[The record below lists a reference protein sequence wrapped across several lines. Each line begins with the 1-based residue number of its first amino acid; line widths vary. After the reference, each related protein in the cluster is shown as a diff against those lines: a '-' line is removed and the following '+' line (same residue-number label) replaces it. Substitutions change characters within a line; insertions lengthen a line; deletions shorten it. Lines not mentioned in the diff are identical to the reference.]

1 MKIME
6 DITFFERI
14 KLLFSLISSSPFFV
28 IILFLL
34 IAATLTLVLSKK
46 SNNRNLKIIVTVLYF
61 ISFIL
66 IIFNYGSSFTKFFDN
81 LVTKLFTYLYF
92 PSIIAYLCLMIIGIL
107 ILVKMILRKEKSK
120 FIVISNVMLFTISVL
135 LFVLSIDIIVKGN
148 IDIFEKT
155 SIYNNETL
163 MVLIQANTTVY
174 LLWFITLLIKY
185 LANKIIKKLDY
196 EEKPKEDKE
205 EIKEVRYLTDEEFNA
220 YFENYK
226 NKHEAFEE
234 IKKLIN

>member
-1 MKIME
+1 ME

-196 EEKPKEDKE
+196 EKIPKEDKE

-226 NKHEAFEE
+226 KKNEAFEE

>member
-1 MKIME
+1 ME

-174 LLWFITLLIKY
+174 LLWFVTLLIKY

-196 EEKPKEDKE
+196 EEIPKEDKE
-205 EIKEVRYLTDEEFNA
+205 EIKEVRYLTDEEFNKS
-220 YFENYK
+220 FENYK
-226 NKHEAFEE
+226 KKHEAFEE

>member
-1 MKIME
+1 
-6 DITFFERI
+6 
-14 KLLFSLISSSPFFV
+14 
-28 IILFLL
+28 
-34 IAATLTLVLSKK
+34 
-46 SNNRNLKIIVTVLYF
+46 
-61 ISFIL
+61 
-66 IIFNYGSSFTKFFDN
+66 
-81 LVTKLFTYLYF
+81 
-92 PSIIAYLCLMIIGIL
+92 MIIGIL

-120 FIVISNVMLFTISVL
+120 FIVISNVMLFTLSVL

-185 LANKIIKKLDY
+185 LANKLIKKLDY
-196 EEKPKEDKE
+196 EEIPKEDKE
-205 EIKEVRYLTDEEFNA
+205 EIKEVRYLTDEEFNTS
-220 YFENYK
+220 FENYK
-226 NKHEAFEE
+226 KKHETFEE

>member
-1 MKIME
+1 ME

-46 SNNRNLKIIVTVLYF
+46 SSNKYLKIIVTVLYF

-185 LANKIIKKLDY
+185 LANKLIKKLDY
-196 EEKPKEDKE
+196 EEIPKEDKE
-205 EIKEVRYLTDEEFNA
+205 EIKEVRYLTDEEFNKS
-220 YFENYK
+220 FENYK
-226 NKHEAFEE
+226 KKHEAFEE

>member
-1 MKIME
+1 
-6 DITFFERI
+6 
-14 KLLFSLISSSPFFV
+14 
-28 IILFLL
+28 
-34 IAATLTLVLSKK
+34 
-46 SNNRNLKIIVTVLYF
+46 
-61 ISFIL
+61 
-66 IIFNYGSSFTKFFDN
+66 
-81 LVTKLFTYLYF
+81 
-92 PSIIAYLCLMIIGIL
+92 MIIGIL

-226 NKHEAFEE
+226 KKHEAFEE
-234 IKKLIN
+234 IKKLIS

>member
-1 MKIME
+1 ME

-14 KLLFSLISSSPFFV
+14 KLLFSLISSSPFFI

-185 LANKIIKKLDY
+185 LANKLIKKLDY
-196 EEKPKEDKE
+196 EEIPKEDKE
-205 EIKEVRYLTDEEFNA
+205 EIKEVRYLTDEEFNKS
-220 YFENYK
+220 FENYK
-226 NKHEAFEE
+226 KKHEAFEE

>member
-1 MKIME
+1 
-6 DITFFERI
+6 
-14 KLLFSLISSSPFFV
+14 
-28 IILFLL
+28 
-34 IAATLTLVLSKK
+34 
-46 SNNRNLKIIVTVLYF
+46 
-61 ISFIL
+61 
-66 IIFNYGSSFTKFFDN
+66 
-81 LVTKLFTYLYF
+81 
-92 PSIIAYLCLMIIGIL
+92 
-107 ILVKMILRKEKSK
+107 MILRKEKSK

-185 LANKIIKKLDY
+185 LANKLIKKLDY
-196 EEKPKEDKE
+196 EEIPKEDKE
-205 EIKEVRYLTDEEFNA
+205 EIKEVRYLTDEEFNTS
-220 YFENYK
+220 FENYK
-226 NKHEAFEE
+226 KKHETFEE

>member
-1 MKIME
+1 M
-6 DITFFERI
+6 
-14 KLLFSLISSSPFFV
+14 V
-28 IILFLL
+28 
-34 IAATLTLVLSKK
+34 
-46 SNNRNLKIIVTVLYF
+46 
-61 ISFIL
+61 
-66 IIFNYGSSFTKFFDN
+66 
-81 LVTKLFTYLYF
+81 
-92 PSIIAYLCLMIIGIL
+92 IGIL

-226 NKHEAFEE
+226 KKHEAFEE

>member
-1 MKIME
+1 ME

-155 SIYNNETL
+155 S

-226 NKHEAFEE
+226 KKHEAFEE

>member
-1 MKIME
+1 
-6 DITFFERI
+6 
-14 KLLFSLISSSPFFV
+14 
-28 IILFLL
+28 
-34 IAATLTLVLSKK
+34 
-46 SNNRNLKIIVTVLYF
+46 
-61 ISFIL
+61 
-66 IIFNYGSSFTKFFDN
+66 
-81 LVTKLFTYLYF
+81 
-92 PSIIAYLCLMIIGIL
+92 MIIGIL

-196 EEKPKEDKE
+196 EEIPKEDKE

-226 NKHEAFEE
+226 KKHETFEE

>member
-1 MKIME
+1 
-6 DITFFERI
+6 
-14 KLLFSLISSSPFFV
+14 
-28 IILFLL
+28 
-34 IAATLTLVLSKK
+34 
-46 SNNRNLKIIVTVLYF
+46 
-61 ISFIL
+61 
-66 IIFNYGSSFTKFFDN
+66 
-81 LVTKLFTYLYF
+81 
-92 PSIIAYLCLMIIGIL
+92 MIIGIL

-196 EEKPKEDKE
+196 EKIPKEDKE

-226 NKHEAFEE
+226 KKHEAFEE

>member
-1 MKIME
+1 ME

-34 IAATLTLVLSKK
+34 IAATLTLVLFKK

-174 LLWFITLLIKY
+174 LIWFITLLIKY

-226 NKHEAFEE
+226 KKHEAFEE

>member
-196 EEKPKEDKE
+196 EEKPKEEQVSLNDFF
-205 EIKEVRYLTDEEFNA
+205 DEF
-220 YFENYK
+220 K
-226 NKHEAFEE
+226 
-234 IKKLIN
+234 I

>member
-1 MKIME
+1 ME

-14 KLLFSLISSSPFFV
+14 KLLFSLISSSPFFI

-174 LLWFITLLIKY
+174 LIWFITLLIKY
-185 LANKIIKKLDY
+185 LANKLIKKLDY
-196 EEKPKEDKE
+196 EEIPKEDKE
-205 EIKEVRYLTDEEFNA
+205 EIKEVRYLTDEEFNTS
-220 YFENYK
+220 FENYK
-226 NKHEAFEE
+226 KKHETFEE

>member
-1 MKIME
+1 ME

-174 LLWFITLLIKY
+174 LIWFITLLIKY
-185 LANKIIKKLDY
+185 LANKLIKKLDY
-196 EEKPKEDKE
+196 EEIPKEDKE
-205 EIKEVRYLTDEEFNA
+205 EIKEVRYLTDEEFDTS
-220 YFENYK
+220 FENYK
-226 NKHEAFEE
+226 KKHETFEE

>member
-1 MKIME
+1 ME

-135 LFVLSIDIIVKGN
+135 LFVLSIDTIVKGN

-185 LANKIIKKLDY
+185 LANKLIKKLDY
-196 EEKPKEDKE
+196 EEIPKEDKE
-205 EIKEVRYLTDEEFNA
+205 EIKEVRYLTDEEFNKS
-220 YFENYK
+220 FENYK
-226 NKHEAFEE
+226 KKHEAFEE

>member
-1 MKIME
+1 ME

>member
-1 MKIME
+1 ME

-107 ILVKMILRKEKSK
+107 ILVKMILKKEKSK

-196 EEKPKEDKE
+196 EEIPKEDKE
-205 EIKEVRYLTDEEFNA
+205 EIKEVKYLTDEEFNKS
-220 YFENYK
+220 FENYK
-226 NKHEAFEE
+226 KLNNSYEE

>member
-1 MKIME
+1 ME

-174 LLWFITLLIKY
+174 LLWFITLFIKY

-196 EEKPKEDKE
+196 EEIPKEDKE
-205 EIKEVRYLTDEEFNA
+205 EIKEIRYLTDEEFNTS
-220 YFENYK
+220 FENYK
-226 NKHEAFEE
+226 KKHETFEE
-234 IKKLIN
+234 IKKMI

>member
-1 MKIME
+1 ME

-14 KLLFSLISSSPFFV
+14 KLLFSLISSSPFFI

-34 IAATLTLVLSKK
+34 IAATLTLILSKK
-46 SNNRNLKIIVTVLYF
+46 SNNKYLKIIVTILYF
-61 ISFIL
+61 LSFIL

-92 PSIIAYLCLMIIGIL
+92 PSIIAYLCLMIVGIL

-135 LFVLSIDIIVKGN
+135 LFVLSIDTIVKGN

-174 LLWFITLLIKY
+174 LIWFITLFIKY
-185 LANKIIKKLDY
+185 LVNRIIKKLDY
-196 EEKPKEDKE
+196 EEVVKEDKE
-205 EIKEVRYLTDEEFNA
+205 EIKEVKYLTDEEFNKS
-220 YFENYK
+220 FENYK
-226 NKHEAFEE
+226 KLNNSYEE
-234 IKKLIN
+234 IKKLI

>member
-1 MKIME
+1 ME

-196 EEKPKEDKE
+196 EEIPKEDKE
-205 EIKEVRYLTDEEFNA
+205 EIKEVRYLTDEEFNTS
-220 YFENYK
+220 FENYK
-226 NKHEAFEE
+226 KKHETFEE

>member
-1 MKIME
+1 ME

-174 LLWFITLLIKY
+174 LIWFITLLIKY

-196 EEKPKEDKE
+196 EEIPKEDKE
-205 EIKEVRYLTDEEFNA
+205 EIKEVRYLTDEEFNTS
-220 YFENYK
+220 FENYK
-226 NKHEAFEE
+226 KKHETFEE

>member
-1 MKIME
+1 ME

-135 LFVLSIDIIVKGN
+135 LFVLSIDTIVKGN

-196 EEKPKEDKE
+196 DEIPKEDKE
-205 EIKEVRYLTDEEFNA
+205 EIKEVKYLTDEEFNKS
-220 YFENYK
+220 FENYK
-226 NKHEAFEE
+226 KLNNSYEE

>member
-1 MKIME
+1 ME

-107 ILVKMILRKEKSK
+107 ILVKMILKKEKSK

-174 LLWFITLLIKY
+174 LIWFITLLIKY
-185 LANKIIKKLDY
+185 LANKNDISF
-196 EEKPKEDKE
+196 
-205 EIKEVRYLTDEEFNA
+205 EI
-220 YFENYK
+220 
-226 NKHEAFEE
+226 
-234 IKKLIN
+234 

>member
-1 MKIME
+1 ME

-174 LLWFITLLIKY
+174 LIWFITLLIKY
-185 LANKIIKKLDY
+185 LANKLIKKLDY
-196 EEKPKEDKE
+196 EEIPKEDKE
-205 EIKEVRYLTDEEFNA
+205 EIKEVRYLTDEEFNTS
-220 YFENYK
+220 FENYK
-226 NKHEAFEE
+226 KKHETFEE

>member
-1 MKIME
+1 ME

-185 LANKIIKKLDY
+185 LANKLIKKLDY
-196 EEKPKEDKE
+196 EEIPKEDKE
-205 EIKEVRYLTDEEFNA
+205 EIKEVRYLTDEEFNKS
-220 YFENYK
+220 FENYK
-226 NKHEAFEE
+226 KKHETFEE

>member
-1 MKIME
+1 ME

-185 LANKIIKKLDY
+185 LANKLIKKLDY
-196 EEKPKEDKE
+196 EEIPKEDKE
-205 EIKEVRYLTDEEFNA
+205 EIKEVRYLTDEEFNKS
-220 YFENYK
+220 FENYK
-226 NKHEAFEE
+226 KKHEAFEE

>member
-155 SIYNNETL
+155 STYNNETL

-185 LANKIIKKLDY
+185 LANKLIKKLDY
-196 EEKPKEDKE
+196 EEIPKEDKE
-205 EIKEVRYLTDEEFNA
+205 EIKEVRYLTDEEFNTS
-220 YFENYK
+220 FENYK
-226 NKHEAFEE
+226 KKHETFEE

>member
-1 MKIME
+1 ME

-34 IAATLTLVLSKK
+34 IAATLTLVLYKK

-185 LANKIIKKLDY
+185 LANKLIKKLDY
-196 EEKPKEDKE
+196 EEIPKEDKE
-205 EIKEVRYLTDEEFNA
+205 EIKEVRYLTDEEFNTS
-220 YFENYK
+220 FENYK
-226 NKHEAFEE
+226 KKHETFEE

>member
-1 MKIME
+1 ME

-135 LFVLSIDIIVKGN
+135 LFVLSIDTIVKGN

-174 LLWFITLLIKY
+174 LIWFITLFIKH
-185 LANKIIKKLDY
+185 LVNKLIKKLDY
-196 EEKPKEDKE
+196 EEIPKEDKE
-205 EIKEVRYLTDEEFNA
+205 EIKEVRYLTDEEFNTS
-220 YFENYK
+220 FENYK
-226 NKHEAFEE
+226 KKHGTFEE
-234 IKKLIN
+234 IKKMI

>member
-196 EEKPKEDKE
+196 EEIPKEDKE

-220 YFENYK
+220 Y
-226 NKHEAFEE
+226 
-234 IKKLIN
+234 

>member
-1 MKIME
+1 ME

-14 KLLFSLISSSPFFV
+14 KLLFSLISSSPFFI

-92 PSIIAYLCLMIIGIL
+92 PSIIAYLCLMVIGIL

-135 LFVLSIDIIVKGN
+135 LFVLSIDTIVKGN

-205 EIKEVRYLTDEEFNA
+205 EIKEVRYLTDEEFNKS
-220 YFENYK
+220 FENYK
-226 NKHEAFEE
+226 KKHETFEE

>member
-185 LANKIIKKLDY
+185 LANKLIKKLDY
-196 EEKPKEDKE
+196 EEIPKEDKE
-205 EIKEVRYLTDEEFNA
+205 EIKEVRYLTDEEFNKS
-220 YFENYK
+220 FENYK
-226 NKHEAFEE
+226 KKHEAFEE

>member
-1 MKIME
+1 
-6 DITFFERI
+6 
-14 KLLFSLISSSPFFV
+14 
-28 IILFLL
+28 
-34 IAATLTLVLSKK
+34 
-46 SNNRNLKIIVTVLYF
+46 
-61 ISFIL
+61 
-66 IIFNYGSSFTKFFDN
+66 
-81 LVTKLFTYLYF
+81 
-92 PSIIAYLCLMIIGIL
+92 MIIGIL

-226 NKHEAFEE
+226 KKHEAFEE

>member
-1 MKIME
+1 
-6 DITFFERI
+6 
-14 KLLFSLISSSPFFV
+14 
-28 IILFLL
+28 
-34 IAATLTLVLSKK
+34 
-46 SNNRNLKIIVTVLYF
+46 
-61 ISFIL
+61 
-66 IIFNYGSSFTKFFDN
+66 
-81 LVTKLFTYLYF
+81 
-92 PSIIAYLCLMIIGIL
+92 MIIGIL

-205 EIKEVRYLTDEEFNA
+205 EIKEVRYLTDEEINA

-226 NKHEAFEE
+226 KKHEAFEE